1 MHILTIFSKAAEDRS
16 SSELAIVAR
25 ECETI
30 PFFQQFRRDQRLAI
44 YRDLAVVEA
53 PRDTVIVREGA
64 RGDSLFIIF
73 TGTCRMLKRPEGST
87 SSRASNALRCDGGT
101 EPFLLGVPP
110 SPSGR
115 AKRSADALGTE
126 ICILEPG
133 DAFVS
138 PLLQEGGRRNASV
151 VSVADSILFTLTREG
166 FMEVREQCG
175 TIHRSLDAV
184 FVREF
189 ALICRYVTDVRA

>member
-30 PFFQQFRRDQRLAI
+30 PLFQQFRRDQRLAI
-44 YRDLAVVEA
+44 YRGLAVVEA
-53 PRDTVIVREGA
+53 PRGTVIVREGA

-115 AKRSADALGTE
+115 ARRSADALGTE

-133 DAFVS
+133 DAFGERA
-138 PLLQEGGRRNASV
+138 LLQEGGRRNASV

-166 FMEVREQCG
+166 FMEVREQ
-175 TIHRSLDAV
+175 
-184 FVREF
+184 
-189 ALICRYVTDVRA
+189 